1 MWLHRV
7 SRWRV
12 GKVETYLSSLTMRA
26 SPAPR
31 ETLTMLR
38 HLVLLRFKPTASA
51 ADIGSIEAAFCALR
65 TLVPGV
71 SGLEWG
77 TDASPEGLAK
87 GFTHAFM
94 LSFADAA
101 HRDAYLPHPA
111 HQAFVAQLK
120 PVLDDV
126 LVLDYEATGAG

>member
-1 MWLHRV
+1 
-7 SRWRV
+7 
-12 GKVETYLSSLTMRA
+12 
-26 SPAPR
+26 
-31 ETLTMLR
+31 MLR
-38 HLVLLRFKPTASA
+38 HLVLLRFKPTAARADVA
-51 ADIGSIEAAFCALR
+51 AIEAAFGALR

-94 LSFADAA
+94 LSFAGAA
-101 HRDAYLPHPA
+101 ERDAYLPHPA
-111 HQAFVAQLK
+111 HQAFVAQLT

-126 LVLDYEATGAG
+126 LVLDYEAKGTG